1 MKENPLM
8 SQRINLLAAV
18 VVAFML
24 VNVHV
29 GDAQTS
35 QNSNTDEAAIR
46 KVVQQ
51 LQDGWNAHDAKTHAA
66 AFAPDADYVV
76 VNGSHDKG
84 REEIQARHTQLF
96 TGIYK
101 NSRNVATIKSIRF
114 LRPDVAVVH
123 SEWNLVFDL
132 SDAETRKGHAL
143 STIVMTKEK
152 GSWSITAFQ
161 NTPIRTEG
169 R

>member
-1 MKENPLM
+1 M
-8 SQRINLLAAV
+8 SQRINLLAV
-18 VVAFML
+18 FVVALML

-29 GDAQTS
+29 SDAQPS
-35 QNSNTDEAAIR
+35 QKMSKDETAIR

-51 LQDGWNAHDAKTHAA
+51 VQDGWNAHDAKTHAA

-84 REEIQARHTQLF
+84 RETIQARHTQLF
-96 TGIYK
+96 TSIYK

-123 SEWNLVFDL
+123 TEWNLEF
-132 SDAETRKGHAL
+132 SAGGETRKGHAL
-143 STIVMTKEK
+143 NTIVMTKEK
-152 GSWSITAFQ
+152 GKWSIAAYQ
-161 NTPIRTEG
+161 NTPIRAEG

>member
-1 MKENPLM
+1 M
-8 SQRINLLAAV
+8 SKRTKLLAVLILA
-18 VVAFML
+18 L
-24 VNVHV
+24 TSV
-29 GDAQTS
+29 GGLAGNTQTP
-35 QNSNTDEAAIR
+35 QNSSADEAAIR

-51 LQDGWNAHDAKTHAA
+51 VQDGWNAHDAKTHAT

-76 VNGSHDKG
+76 VNGVHDKG
-84 REEIQARHTQLF
+84 RETIEKRHTELF

-123 SEWNLVFDL
+123 NEWNLLHDV
-132 SDAETRKGHAL
+132 SDSETRKGHAMNTMVL
-143 STIVMTKEK
+143 TKEK
-152 GSWSITAFQ
+152 GKWSIAAYQ

>member
-1 MKENPLM
+1 M
-8 SQRINLLAAV
+8 SQRINLLAV
-18 VVAFML
+18 FVVALML

-29 GDAQTS
+29 SNAQPS
-35 QNSNTDEAAIR
+35 QKMSKDETAIR

-51 LQDGWNAHDAKTHAA
+51 VQDGWNAHDAKTHAA

-101 NSRNVATIKSIRF
+101 NSRNVATIKRIRF
-114 LRPDVAVVH
+114 LRPDVA
-123 SEWNLVFDL
+123 
-132 SDAETRKGHAL
+132 
-143 STIVMTKEK
+143 
-152 GSWSITAFQ
+152 
-161 NTPIRTEG
+161 
-169 R
+169 

>member
-1 MKENPLM
+1 M
-8 SQRINLLAAV
+8 SQRINLFGTVIVALMLACV
-18 VVAFML
+18 QESE
-24 VNVHV
+24 
-29 GDAQTS
+29 AQTS
-35 QNSNTDEAAIR
+35 QNTSTDEAAIR

-51 LQDGWNAHDAKTHAA
+51 VQDGWNAHDAKTHAA

-96 TGIYK
+96 TSIYK

-123 SEWNLVFDL
+123 TEWNLEF
-132 SDAETRKGHAL
+132 SAGGEARKGHAL
-143 STIVMTKEK
+143 NTIVMTKEK
-152 GSWSITAFQ
+152 GKWSIAAYQ
-161 NTPIRTEG
+161 NTPIRAEG

>member
-1 MKENPLM
+1 M
-8 SQRINLLAAV
+8 SQRINLLAV
-18 VVAFML
+18 FVVALML

-29 GDAQTS
+29 SDAQPS
-35 QNSNTDEAAIR
+35 QKMSKDETAIR

-51 LQDGWNAHDAKTHAA
+51 VQDGWNAHDAKTHAA

-96 TGIYK
+96 SGIYK
-101 NSRNVATIKSIRF
+101 NSHNIATIKSVRF

-123 SEWNLVFDL
+123 TEWNLLHDL
-132 SDAETRKGHAL
+132 SDSETRKGHAL
-143 STIVMTKEK
+143 NTIVMTKEK
-152 GSWSITAFQ
+152 GKWSIAAYQ
-161 NTPIRTEG
+161 NTPIRAEG